1 MKVKGTQPVRTVQA
15 CSQRTHGE
23 VKCLE
28 TCRTM
33 QWEEKKDKVTH
44 LACTCTS
51 YETANSQPVNKNI
64 VKELAACKE
73 FSYHI
78 QIGSDRSGCV

>member
-1 MKVKGTQPVRTVQA
+1 MKGTQPVRMVQS

-23 VKCLE
+23 VECLE

-33 QWEEKKDKVTH
+33 QWGEKKDSHTFAH
-44 LACTCTS
+44 QCCTS

-73 FSYHI
+73 LSYHI